1 MILLPQRLFRQP
13 GVQVILR
20 DGNNCII
27 EKRLTEKVLRRSGYV
42 SNHVVSVILNG
53 TQQIE
58 SFDGAAIRA
67 KAGEMLLIPRGLYY
81 VTDLLPDDGAF
92 HSLLFYFDDSTI
104 QSFLA
109 QVTNQQVDYPN
120 TIGDYLKFEQTK
132 GIRHF
137 VNALLEVYGNS
148 KKFPKALLELKTL
161 ELLHLLN
168 ISSGQP
174 SMVDFLFHLTLP
186 KKRNIRAFMAHN
198 FDKPLKVTDY
208 ARLTGRSMSTFRRDF
223 KAHFNET
230 PQQWLKQRRIEK
242 AIQLIKEQERSVT
255 ALAYEVG
262 YENISYFIK
271 AFKGEVGLSP
281 KQYLLKHYRNQVA
294 S

>member
-92 HSLLFYFDDSTI
+92 HSLL
-104 QSFLA
+104 
-109 QVTNQQVDYPN
+109 
-120 TIGDYLKFEQTK
+120 
-132 GIRHF
+132 
-137 VNALLEVYGNS
+137 
-148 KKFPKALLELKTL
+148 
-161 ELLHLLN
+161 
-168 ISSGQP
+168 
-174 SMVDFLFHLTLP
+174 
-186 KKRNIRAFMAHN
+186 
-198 FDKPLKVTDY
+198 
-208 ARLTGRSMSTFRRDF
+208 
-223 KAHFNET
+223 
-230 PQQWLKQRRIEK
+230 
-242 AIQLIKEQERSVT
+242 
-255 ALAYEVG
+255 
-262 YENISYFIK
+262 SYFIK
-271 AFKGEVGLSP
+271 AFKGEVGLSQ